1 MNSKRLLSSALLALC
16 LPHFSC
22 TPCHAT
28 LPEGEWQ
35 HVLVVVV
42 ESGDTLYSIARRCG
56 TTVSTMKQL
65 NGLKSDLIR
74 VGQELFIPDPD
85 GGDESGDDLEPAEAP
100 SLLETLRA
108 LPETDRWKL
117 HLYLDRIQFAPGKL
131 DGLMGEFTVKAI
143 ERWITAAGGRSLD
156 TLLAEA
162 RSSIHETKTT
172 FTIPASAAAW
182 IAPMPA
188 TLPEKAAAKALLY
201 ESLAEYTAE
210 RFHTDL
216 STLRRLNSGMDIT
229 QLKLGD
235 QVRVPAVKPFLIE
248 TWPPAGIATRKAPV
262 GISLRIHH
270 DARMI
275 EVIGADERL
284 TATFPITVSQKPEH
298 RRKGTWHI
306 QAIAPNSR
314 FLWDDLML
322 KEGRAGKVKHDLP
335 PGPNNPVGILWL
347 DIEPD
352 QGPQAHIGIHGTA
365 EPARIGRNHS
375 SGCIR
380 LANWDIVRLVKLVG
394 KGTQVVWQSGSA
406 PQAIAMTR

>member
-1 MNSKRLLSSALLALC
+1 MKSKLLILSALTFTLSLSASQAV
-16 LPHFSC
+16 LPVRH
-22 TPCHAT
+22 TVAPKET
-28 LPEGEWQ
+28 L
-35 HVLVVVV
+35 
-42 ESGDTLYSIARRCG
+42 TSIARQHG
-56 TTVSTMKQL
+56 TTVAELKSR
-65 NGLKSDLIR
+65 NGLRSDLIR
-74 VGQELFIPDPD
+74 VGQELFLSDP
-85 GGDESGDDLEPAEAP
+85 ESSVPTVTEAQP
-100 SLLETLRA
+100 PTLLETLRA
-108 LPETDRWKL
+108 MPEADRWKL
-117 HLYLDRIQFAPGKL
+117 HLYLDHIQFAPGKL

-162 RSSIHETKTT
+162 RRSISETHTT

-216 STLRRLNSGMDIT
+216 STLRRLNPGMDIT

-235 QVRVPAVKPFLIE
+235 QMRVPAVKAFTIE

-262 GISLRIHH
+262 GITLRIDH

-298 RRKGTWHI
+298 RRTGTWQI

-322 KEGRAGKVKHDLP
+322 KEGRSGKVKHDLP

-394 KGTQVVWQSGSA
+394 KGTKVVWLSASA